1 MLFYPGRGDDMLS
14 TPDSVIVFIMLI
26 LVILTVMFVAM
37 FVRNNP
43 RVNNRSNR
51 IGGSQVGNVQ
61 SGARINTKDATI
73 ARRLDPSAAE
83 SKANDPRG
91 ADIGGNYNK

>member
-1 MLFYPGRGDDMLS
+1 MLS
-14 TPDSVIVFIMLI
+14 TPDSVIVFIVLI

-51 IGGSQVGNVQ
+51 VGGSQVGNVQ
-61 SGARINTKDATI
+61 SGARINTKDTTI
-73 ARRLDPSAAE
+73 ARRLDPAATD
-83 SKANDPRG
+83 SKVDDPRG
-91 ADIGGNYNK
+91 VDIGGNYNK

>member
-37 FVRNNP
+37 FVRNHP
-43 RVNNRSNR
+43 HGHDRSNR
-51 IGGSQVGNVQ
+51 VGSQVGGVQ
-61 SGARINTKDATI
+61 SGARINIKDATI
-73 ARRLDPSAAE
+73 VRRLDPSAVD
-83 SKANDPRG
+83 SNANDPRG